1 MSVAFIGLG
10 TMGKYMAINMLKCGE
25 PFTVNDIDKSRFP
38 ELTSLGAAAVSSI
51 EETAKSDVVFLS
63 LPNTEIVENVIFGGN
78 GLSAY
83 LKKGQAVVDL
93 STIKYNAALDIG
105 RRLSEKG
112 VDFLDAPV
120 SGMES
125 RAKDGTLTVMC
136 GGDRSVFDR
145 VKKYFDF
152 IGNKILYTG
161 KLGSG
166 QLTKLINQLLFD
178 INAAALAEI
187 LPMAVKL
194 GLDCEK
200 VGEVV
205 NSGTGKSYAS
215 DFFIP
220 RILKRRFSDGYP
232 MKAAYKDLVSAA
244 EIGAN
249 LLIPMPVLAAATATY
264 QTALLNGWGGCDKG
278 GMIQVFEKLL
288 GTEFKEKGTN
298 R

>member
-1 MSVAFIGLG
+1 MSVSFIGLG

-25 PFTVNDIDKSRFP
+25 PFTVNDIDKSRFS
-38 ELTSLGAAAVSSI
+38 EFASLGAAASSSM
-51 EETAKSDVVFLS
+51 EEVAKSEVIFLS
-63 LPNTEIVENVIFGGN
+63 LPNTEIVENVIFGEN

-83 LKKGQAVVDL
+83 LKKGQVLVDL
-93 STIKYNAALDIG
+93 STIKYNATLEIG
-105 RRLSEKG
+105 QKLSEKG

-136 GGDRSVFDR
+136 GGESAVFDR
-145 VKKYFDF
+145 VKKYFEY
-152 IGNKILYTG
+152 IGNKILFMG

-166 QLTKLINQLLFD
+166 QLTKLVNQLLFD
-178 INAAALAEI
+178 INAAAIAEI

-200 VGEVV
+200 VGAVV

-220 RILKRRFSDGYP
+220 RILKRHFSDGYP
-232 MKAAYKDLVSAA
+232 MKAAYKDLASAA

-249 LLIPMPVLAAATATY
+249 LVIPMPVLAAATATY
-264 QTALLNGWGGCDKG
+264 QTALLNGLGGDDKG

-288 GTEFKEKGTN
+288 GVVFKEGGHK
-298 R
+298 